1 MTISYFFLEREMFQI
16 EVVETIRTHIL
27 CSVTFYKNYA
37 VYEIMSEN
45 VVESEGTR
53 MTSLAHTRRK
63 LDKQGYTI
71 AHACIRPRTRAPTR
85 THTHTHRK
93 ICNTYCFST
102 TTVVTRMR
110 LNVTLYVDFL
120 CCLFCAHFLLTS

>member
-16 EVVETIRTHIL
+16 EVVEKIRTHIL
-27 CSVTFYKNYA
+27 CSVTFYKNCA

-45 VVESEGTR
+45 VVESEGPR

-85 THTHTHRK
+85 THTHREK
-93 ICNTYCFST
+93 
-102 TTVVTRMR
+102 
-110 LNVTLYVDFL
+110 YVILTAFPQQQL
-120 CCLFCAHFLLTS
+120 LRECALMLHYT